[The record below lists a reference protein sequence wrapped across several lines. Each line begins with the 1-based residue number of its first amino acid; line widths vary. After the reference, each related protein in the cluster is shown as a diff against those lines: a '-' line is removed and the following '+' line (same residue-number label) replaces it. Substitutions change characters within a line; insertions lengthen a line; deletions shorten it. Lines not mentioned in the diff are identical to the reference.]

1 MSNKQKEKYLLATG
15 PRLNS
20 QTLQQLGQIKSFVDS
35 SLREAM
41 SLNFETEQERTQYF
55 IRTIQQ
61 LRDYLFAEITENSLR
76 ARLIQEF
83 KKIDEEN
90 VINQDG
96 PVSGNER
103 IGSEG
108 FVNEED
114 PLAQDP
120 SDSEIKEKRNE
131 TKAW

>member
-61 LRDYLFAEITENSLR
+61 LRDYLFA
-76 ARLIQEF
+76 
-83 KKIDEEN
+83 
-90 VINQDG
+90 
-96 PVSGNER
+96 
-103 IGSEG
+103 
-108 FVNEED
+108 
-114 PLAQDP
+114 
-120 SDSEIKEKRNE
+120 
-131 TKAW
+131 